1 MRKGFFTR
9 KTWLSLWLSITNNIF
24 NYARKIKAK
33 ITKNTVK
40 LSLKLIGHASGSKRG
55 FAQNLSYENEFCV
68 HGKNVFTGRTTFH
81 MWPST
86 GKHAIR
92 VNRSNGSCRSINV
105 CMPFKRPEK
114 AFETLVYPFK
124 ISYRPFKQQALPIWL
139 IYSPVYYINSA
150 V

>member
-68 HGKNVFTGRTTFH
+68 HGKKTCLQVEHLFIRMVSHRLILKQRQKNSSQIACCLRWLNTVLARALVD
-81 MWPST
+81 
-86 GKHAIR
+86 AI
-92 VNRSNGSCRSINV
+92 
-105 CMPFKRPEK
+105 
-114 AFETLVYPFK
+114 
-124 ISYRPFKQQALPIWL
+124 
-139 IYSPVYYINSA
+139 
-150 V
+150 